1 MYRGPHTAVRRL
13 GAKAAFVLFT
23 ATLIIFAFLVPDAM
37 ASGQVGNY
45 LALKG
50 GFYSPSATFDL
61 GNVNAADG
69 LEGTAD
75 TGVAGEIAFGHYF
88 APSFALEVGV
98 GYFRAKGAFAEPSA
112 GGRELKFN
120 VIPVIVSAKVFVP
133 VGPVFPYGEAG
144 LGAYFSEFDVS
155 DNANS
160 FAGTTTYGA
169 HVGAGLNVDVSSHAF
184 VGLEMRYVWDDPAFG
199 DQRINLNGDDYALN
213 GFNLNGFTT
222 MFVLGFG
229 F

>member
-1 MYRGPHTAVRRL
+1 MNRKTPTASRRKV
-13 GAKAAFVLFT
+13 AKAGLVLFT
-23 ATLIIFAFLVPDAM
+23 AALAGLAFLVPDAM

-45 LALKG
+45 VALKG

-61 GNVNAADG
+61 GNIETSGG
-69 LEGTAD
+69 LQGTAD
-75 TGVAGEIAFGHYF
+75 TGVAGELAYGHYF
-88 APSFALEVGV
+88 SPSFALEVGV
-98 GYFRAKGAFAEPSA
+98 GYFRSKGTFAAPSA

-144 LGAYFSEFDVS
+144 LGAYFSEFDIS

-160 FAGTTTYGA
+160 FAGTTTFGA

-184 VGLEMRYVWDDPAFG
+184 VGLEMRYVWDDPSFG
-199 DQRINLNGDDYALN
+199 DQQIDLNGDDYALN

-222 MFVLGFG
+222 TFVLGFG